1 MPRGQYDREAAAAK
15 RAVTSGDNSAGDA
28 PMNAPSAILTPSAR
42 ADEVRQ
48 ERRKRPGQGGPAGI
62 KLALDESKLDRNTY
76 HYRFARSSG
85 GRLQSL
91 HADDYDVAP
100 EAARK
105 DTTGSI
111 NAVHGGVDDA
121 GKPYELV
128 LVRKR
133 RDWFEADQKEKLK
146 PLDEMDEAIRRNNP
160 NHKAND
166 MRGPGVYSPGINS
179 MEKA

>member
-15 RAVTSGDNSAGDA
+15 RAVAPDA
-28 PMNAPSAILTPSAR
+28 VGSTDAIHAPSAR

-128 LVRKR
+128 LLRKR